1 MVTYGTENSK
11 QMSASSVG
19 SPQSLSMNALS
30 VVLLGDSVVRRSLSS
45 ALYGTQAHIVREA
58 PLPSLD
64 GLGSLLEGECDVLI
78 VDLNDRAE
86 RALEIVEAALSILPA
101 LTVIVY
107 SRKADSEL
115 LVQCM
120 RAGAREFLSDPL
132 SSGAVNEALVRAF
145 VRRDESKRVKKTAGK
160 CLLFIGAKGGSGVTT
175 IATNFAVALAKESG
189 QSVALLDLDLQLGDA
204 ALHMGLSNKFSTLDA
219 FQNQERLDSELLSK
233 LMVHHSSGVQVLA
246 APNEHNAAQPPV
258 EDVEKLVSLLR
269 QDFGWLVVDAGSHY
283 NGYANSLFGAADK
296 VYLVTQI
303 SVPEL
308 RNCHRLIA
316 RYFADE
322 AGAGLEVVINRFVA
336 RSDEIGEQSIAKV
349 LMDHKTW
356 KVPSDYSVMRQA
368 QNNATPVVMKDSGV
382 TRAILEIVRAECGKK
397 TESKKKMFGLF

>member
-30 VVLLGDSVVRRSLSS
+30 VVLLGDGVVRRSLSS

-58 PLPSLD
+58 PLPNLD

-132 SSGAVNEALVRAF
+132 SSSAVNEALVRAF

-246 APNEHNAAQPPV
+246 APNEHNAAQPPT

-269 QDFGWLVVDAGSHY
+269 QDYGWLVVDAGSHY

-316 RYFADE
+316 RYFGDE

-336 RSDEIGEQSIAKV
+336 RSDEIGEQSIARV

-382 TRAILEIVRAECGKK
+382 TRAIVDIVRAECGKK
-397 TESKKKMFGLF
+397 TESKKRMFGLF